1 VTDTTPSSPA
11 VNRIIPQNLT
21 AQAAYNVAG
30 NPPGTRPESGV
41 ANCFPGLEYDHRGL
55 ETRFFP
61 GLLLIYVAEG
71 PQQGIMV
78 SDVVPADP
86 ALQTPPEAMTDAA
99 LQQLG
104 IGLNQLGR
112 ALSADGGWF
121 IAAVS
126 QGGVTINLAGG
137 DGESPAP
144 PLDGLTAWRL
154 IRSLRPELVTLTL
167 ATRPEP
173 PPPANPGDQPEAP
186 APQTMQLAGWRRTYT
201 DPQSGVIDAV
211 YQPGELT
218 QSLCS
223 PWTHDFRDCS
233 CTYWASNHPDIVFP
247 AIARTEPTQPGGRP
261 TDPSLQIP
269 LNWLRDPD
277 FPDMHAQAL
286 PSQGANRP
294 FEMSYYQIN
303 HRWQD
308 LPIVLEGHESDGFY
322 VPRSAR
328 RDHAEPFTSDD
339 ELIARIRE
347 LAGLEHLVALLY
359 LYALFSVID
368 EDEATAASDGR
379 WPTLTAD
386 VRFTRSV
393 LMEVAIG
400 EMQHLRSANRLLWG
414 LAEQLGRPVEP
425 SVIPPALALPAAM
438 AAPTDSAA
446 PVGQPEQPG
455 GQRGPQPARLAP
467 LALETVDLF
476 INIERSSAFID
487 GQYARVTATLR
498 QPRFRPYLFE
508 LASTIADEGEEH
520 FLKFR
525 SIREVLAP
533 YGTQDPVYLR
543 AVQEGDPTSDEV
555 ASALDTYREM
565 LDLLVKGYHRE
576 KAANQEALGE
586 ARLLMFSLNR
596 KAERLAKQNT
606 GVPFLAPWQ

>member
-1 VTDTTPSSPA
+1 
-11 VNRIIPQNLT
+11 
-21 AQAAYNVAG
+21 
-30 NPPGTRPESGV
+30 
-41 ANCFPGLEYDHRGL
+41 
-55 ETRFFP
+55 
-61 GLLLIYVAEG
+61 
-71 PQQGIMV
+71 
-78 SDVVPADP
+78 
-86 ALQTPPEAMTDAA
+86 
-99 LQQLG
+99 
-104 IGLNQLGR
+104 
-112 ALSADGGWF
+112 
-121 IAAVS
+121 
-126 QGGVTINLAGG
+126 
-137 DGESPAP
+137 
-144 PLDGLTAWRL
+144 
-154 IRSLRPELVTLTL
+154 
-167 ATRPEP
+167 
-173 PPPANPGDQPEAP
+173 
-186 APQTMQLAGWRRTYT
+186 
-201 DPQSGVIDAV
+201 
-211 YQPGELT
+211 
-218 QSLCS
+218 
-223 PWTHDFRDCS
+223 
-233 CTYWASNHPDIVFP
+233 
-247 AIARTEPTQPGGRP
+247 
-261 TDPSLQIP
+261 
-269 LNWLRDPD
+269 
-277 FPDMHAQAL
+277 
-286 PSQGANRP
+286 
-294 FEMSYYQIN
+294 
-303 HRWQD
+303 
-308 LPIVLEGHESDGFY
+308 LEGHESDGFY

-328 RDHAEPFTSDD
+328 RDHAEPFATDD
-339 ELIARIRE
+339 ELVARISE

-368 EDEATAASDGR
+368 EGEATAASDGR

-414 LAEQLGRPVEP
+414 LAEQLGRPIEP

-438 AAPTDSAA
+438 APTDSAA

-467 LALETVDLF
+467 LTLETVDLF

-498 QPRFRPYLFE
+498 HPRFRPYLFE

-586 ARLLMFSLNR
+586 ARLLMFSLNG